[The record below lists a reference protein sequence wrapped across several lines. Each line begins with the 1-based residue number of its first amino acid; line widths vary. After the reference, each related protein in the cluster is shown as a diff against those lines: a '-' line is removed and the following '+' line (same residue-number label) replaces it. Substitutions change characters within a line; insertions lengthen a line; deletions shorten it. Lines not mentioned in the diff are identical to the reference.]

1 MNWYTVTPIV
11 SEIPLEIPREVP
23 LDILLDR
30 ATILRRVAALG
41 VQISEELT
49 GQGLCVMPVM
59 DGGMVFAADLVR
71 EIHLPLVIKPIKAS
85 SYGEATTSSGTLSLP
100 WGIPEGIAGK
110 DLLLVDDILDT
121 GLTLR
126 ILRERLMENGARSV
140 RSCVLLR
147 KESYVQL
154 STDYVG
160 FEIPEKF
167 VVGYG
172 LDYAGF
178 YRNLPYIGILNQES
192 GDSA

>member
-1 MNWYTVTPIV
+1 MHWYTVTPLV
-11 SEIPLEIPREVP
+11 SEIPLEISREVP

-49 GQGLCVMPVM
+49 GQELCVMPVM

-85 SYGEATTSSGTLSLP
+85 SYGETTTSSGTLSLP

-147 KESYVQL
+147 KESSIQL

-160 FEIPEKF
+160 FKIPDKF

-192 GDSA
+192 GGSA

>member
-1 MNWYTVTPIV
+1 MHWYTVTPLV

-30 ATILRRVAALG
+30 ATILRRVTALG

-49 GQGLCVMPVM
+49 GQELCVMPVM

-85 SYGEATTSSGTLSLP
+85 SYGETTTSSGTLSLP
-100 WGIPEGIAGK
+100 WGIPEEIAGK

-147 KESYVQL
+147 KESSIQL

-160 FEIPEKF
+160 FEIPDKF

-192 GDSA
+192 GGSA

>member
-1 MNWYTVTPIV
+1 MHWYTVTPLV

-49 GQGLCVMPVM
+49 GQELCVMPVM

-126 ILRERLMENGARSV
+126 ILKERLMENGARSV

-160 FEIPEKF
+160 FEIPDKF

-172 LDYAGF
+172 LDYVGF

>member
-1 MNWYTVTPIV
+1 MHWYTVTPLV

-100 WGIPEGIAGK
+100 WGIPEGITGK

-121 GLTLR
+121 GLTLQ

-160 FEIPEKF
+160 FEIPDKF

>member
-1 MNWYTVTPIV
+1 MHWYTVTPLV

-49 GQGLCVMPVM
+49 GQELCVMPVM

-126 ILRERLMENGARSV
+126 ILKERLMENGARSV

-160 FEIPEKF
+160 FEIPDKF
-167 VVGYG
+167 FVGYG

-178 YRNLPYIGILNQES
+178 YRNLPYIGILNLES

>member
-1 MNWYTVTPIV
+1 MHWYTVTPLV

-85 SYGEATTSSGTLSLP
+85 SYGEATTSSGILSLP
-100 WGIPEGIAGK
+100 WGIPEGITGK

-121 GLTLR
+121 GLTLQ

-147 KESYVQL
+147 KESSVQL
-154 STDYVG
+154 SLDYVG
-160 FEIPEKF
+160 FEIPDKF

-172 LDYAGF
+172 LDYIGF

>member
-1 MNWYTVTPIV
+1 MHWYTVTPTV

-49 GQGLCVMPVM
+49 GQELCVMPVM

-71 EIHLPLVIKPIKAS
+71 EIHLPLIIKPIKAS

-121 GLTLR
+121 GLTLQ
-126 ILRERLMENGARSV
+126 ILRERLIENGVRSV
-140 RSCVLLR
+140 RSCILLR
-147 KESYVQL
+147 KHSCVQL

-160 FEIPEKF
+160 FEIPDKF

-178 YRNLPYIGILNQES
+178 YRNLPYIGVLNQES
-192 GDSA
+192 GSSA

>member
-41 VQISEELT
+41 VQISEELN
-49 GQGLCVMPVM
+49 GQKLCVMPVM

-85 SYGEATTSSGTLSLP
+85 SYGEATTSSGILSLP
-100 WGIPEGIAGK
+100 WGIPEGITGK

-147 KESYVQL
+147 KESSVQL
-154 STDYVG
+154 SLDYVG
-160 FEIPEKF
+160 FEIPDKF

-172 LDYAGF
+172 LDCAGF

-192 GDSA
+192 GGSA